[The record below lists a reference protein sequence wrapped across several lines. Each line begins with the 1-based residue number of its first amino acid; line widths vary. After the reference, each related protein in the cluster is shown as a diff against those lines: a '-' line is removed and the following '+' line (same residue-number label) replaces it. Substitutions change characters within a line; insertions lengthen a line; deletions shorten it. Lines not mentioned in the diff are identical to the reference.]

1 MRSRLTALIL
11 VPTIAGVV
19 LGGARVVSSVDSI
32 GVYDRTVVIA
42 GQATHIRDLVQA
54 LGMERDTGGWFYATK
69 QRRQL
74 KEPYE
79 DSKDAVD
86 KQVKAVLAD
95 LAAMDAAYGPRV
107 QQAAKVAA
115 SQLKSLPAIRS
126 QQRARPDSGAYRYL
140 VEQLVRVHEELS
152 LLNND
157 PQILGDFRALT
168 VLMKAKEAV
177 SRQRI
182 MLLESYYGTS
192 KVDAQ
197 RVTDFIAAGA
207 EQWQLVNSFA
217 ADAGATRATALATG
231 LKNDSDVVRAELSK
245 ARAIRLT
252 NDGPAFQARAL
263 LVDPTQWF
271 EDNAKA
277 ITVMQ
282 KVESNTD
289 PKNLGL
295 AQAVT
300 NRAEELRSAE
310 LRTALVIGGAILL
323 LLLLVLLFTVL
334 IARSMVTPLRRLRSE
349 ALEIAGSRL
358 PDVVRNLRVS
368 GNATAPEVAPID
380 VEGKDEIGE
389 VAQAFDEVHR
399 QAVRLAAEES
409 ELRSNISSMF
419 VNLSRRTQTLVERQ
433 ISLIDGLEKGE
444 QDGGRLADLFRLDH
458 LATRMRRNSENL
470 LVLAGH
476 EPTRRRSQPAKLVD
490 VVRAA
495 LSEVEDYER
504 VQVKVHRATAVVG
517 SAANDLVH
525 LVAELVENAIQ
536 FSPKNSQ
543 VHVSSSIIEGG
554 GALLSVSD
562 QGISMTEEELAE
574 ANRRLAEPPVVD
586 VSVSRRMGL
595 FVVGRLALRHGIRVQ
610 LRKGEGTGLLAMVLL
625 PPPLLADGNQPPP
638 PPRPAFGGS
647 ASSAPAFGAPA
658 QNGAFTAFESYD
670 STANGQG
677 TRQAFGAFTADTGG
691 DSGFFRQQP
700 QGERNPSFPSIDLS
714 AMPNLDQT
722 APHPGHSHP
731 SFPSLDQAGQHPSFP
746 GAEQNGHPSFP
757 SREQNGQYP
766 SLPGAEQNGRP
777 SFPSREQNGQY
788 PSLPGAEQNGHP
800 SFPSREQNGQYPSL
814 PGTEK
819 NGRSPSF
826 PSVDS
831 GLPRRGPRADSGNTG
846 AFTSPPATA
855 SPSYPP
861 AEPYGWEEHTAAMPA
876 VGSSPLEPEQE
887 EFLPIFAAV
896 ESAWFRRPEE
906 AARPSASAG
915 PATGPSSGPTSAPST
930 GPATGNPAA
939 SSAGAPAGSAAG
951 SAAAPGR
958 EPKYHLPEAQRPAQA
973 VPSDGDQWRT
983 PADAGWRAAAAAS
996 DPSLGGIT
1004 AAGLPKRTPK
1014 ANLVPG
1020 TAGQAPQQMTP
1031 MPPVSADRIRNRMS
1045 SFQQGIRRGRAE
1057 VNDESAPNGLDKE
1070 DLA

>member
-1 MRSRLTALIL
+1 MPRMGLRNWRVRSRLTALIL

-32 GVYDRTVVIA
+32 GAYDRTVVVA
-42 GQATHIRDLVQA
+42 QQATDIRDLVQS

-69 QRRQL
+69 QRKQL
-74 KEPYE
+74 KQPYE
-79 DSKDAVD
+79 ESKDVVD

-95 LAAMDAAYGPRV
+95 LAAMDASYGPRV
-107 QQAAKVAA
+107 EQAAKLAA
-115 SQLKSLPAIRS
+115 AQLRSLSAIRG
-126 QQRARPDSGAYRYL
+126 QQRARADSSAYRYL
-140 VEQLVRVHEELS
+140 VLQLVRVHEELS

-168 VLMKAKEAV
+168 VLVKAKEEV

-182 MLLESYYGTS
+182 MLLESYYGSS

-197 RVTDFIAAGA
+197 RVTDFIAAGSQ
-207 EQWQLVNSFA
+207 QWQLVNSFA

-231 LKNDSDVVRAELSK
+231 LRNDSDVVRAELTK

-277 ITVMQ
+277 ISVMQ
-282 KVESNTD
+282 KVETNPD
-289 PKNLGL
+289 PKNPGL

-300 NRAEELRSAE
+300 SRAEELRSAE
-310 LRTALVIGGAILL
+310 LRTALLIGGAILL

-349 ALEIAGSRL
+349 ALDIAGSRL

-368 GNATAPEVAPID
+368 GNPTVPEVEPID

-409 ELRSNISSMF
+409 ELRSNISAMF

-444 QDGGRLADLFRLDH
+444 QDGTRLADLFSLDH

-504 VQVKVHRATAVVG
+504 VQVKVHRATSVVG

-536 FSPKNSQ
+536 FSPKNSN
-543 VHVSSSIIEGG
+543 VVVSSSIIEGG

-562 QGISMTEEELAE
+562 LGISMNEAELAE

-610 LRKGEGTGLLAMVLL
+610 LRKGEGAGLIAMVLL
-625 PPPLLADGNQPPP
+625 PPTLLPDANQPPP
-638 PPRPAFGGS
+638 PQPPAFRGS
-647 ASSAPAFGAPA
+647 ASPAPAFGAPA
-658 QNGAFTAFESYD
+658 QNGAFAAFESYD
-670 STANGQG
+670 SNGHGQG
-677 TRQAFGAFTADTGG
+677 SRQSFGAFTADTGG
-691 DSGFFRQQP
+691 DSGGFFRQQP
-700 QGERNPSFPSIDLS
+700 PQHGGQHPSFPSIDLS

-722 APHPGHSHP
+722 APHPGGSHP
-731 SFPSLDQAGQHPSFP
+731 SFPSLDQNGQQRRAFPSVDKNGQHPSFP
-746 GAEQNGHPSFP
+746 SVD
-757 SREQNGQYP
+757 QNGQ
-766 SLPGAEQNGRP
+766 
-777 SFPSREQNGQY
+777 
-788 PSLPGAEQNGHP
+788 H
-800 SFPSREQNGQYPSL
+800 
-814 PGTEK
+814 
-819 NGRSPSF
+819 PSF

-831 GLPRRGPRADSGNTG
+831 GLPRRAPRADGGNTG
-846 AFTSPPATA
+846 AFPAPPPPMQT
-855 SPSYPP
+855 PSYPS
-861 AEPYGWEEHTAAMPA
+861 AEQFAPWEEHTASMPA
-876 VGSSPLEPEQE
+876 VGSSPMEPEQE
-887 EFLPIFAAV
+887 EFLPIFASV
-896 ESAWFRRPEE
+896 ESAWFRRPAE
-906 AARPSASAG
+906 AAQPPASAAGPAGPAAGSSTGPSAS
-915 PATGPSSGPTSAPST
+915 PR
-930 GPATGNPAA
+930 
-939 SSAGAPAGSAAG
+939 
-951 SAAAPGR
+951 R
-958 EPKYHLPEAQRPAQA
+958 EPKYHMPEAQPAQA
-973 VPSDGDQWRT
+973 VPSDGDLWRT
-983 PADAGWRAAAAAS
+983 PADAGWQAAAAAS

-1020 TAGQAPQQMTP
+1020 TAGQPPQQMTP

-1045 SFQQGIRRGRAE
+1045 SFQQGVQRGRAE
-1057 VNDESAPNGLDKE
+1057 LNDESAPNGSDKE
-1070 DLA
+1070 E